1 MVILIK
7 YSTNCSCNNCVINI
21 GKKWTLQILIPQ
33 YQALLSNKLVLDLQ
47 GITVKRKTINCF
59 EGKYVM
65 GPKKLKNC
73 SARPMITFV
82 LQGRQKK
89 AALTEHQKCTK
100 LLVEMTSSMMHIFV
114 FLQKNLSYLNQ
125 DTFEFH
131 FLSFLPKFV

>member
-1 MVILIK
+1 M
-7 YSTNCSCNNCVINI
+7 
-21 GKKWTLQILIPQ
+21 QILIPQ

-47 GITVKRKTINCF
+47 GITVKHKTINCF
-59 EGKYVM
+59 EGIL
-65 GPKKLKNC
+65 GPKKLKKC

-114 FLQKNLSYLNQ
+114 FLQKI
-125 DTFEFH
+125 
-131 FLSFLPKFV
+131 